1 MSVED
6 RKKKKET
13 QRARREEQMRAQQV
27 LIVTRV
33 ALFQITEDSKTVER
47 GNCACAIVASP
58 GTTPARF
65 SIVCYN
71 DQRETLCTSAIK
83 SSNDHSLQ
91 FQLQVNDYASFRDDK
106 ANKWSMMFLKSAHL
120 EKFCAVLGSAF
131 FTAGGLPMHTA
142 VIADFSP
149 PNIDSRVSLQHRVKA
164 RYTAYAL
171 RLQPS
176 NGLYIVEDAL
186 ETNGERPYNFQP
198 TQSAMARED
207 AKGFESCVLG
217 MAEEGTRA
225 IVVPASIPRAGR
237 SPYAGVDVVVFVVQ
251 IIRVLADAL
260 HVEGSNAVPVLYGEG
275 GNSGALVLSADASPS
290 GALTIGSLTTATSTN
305 RAEVPLAAAAG
316 VPGAPGSGVPAE
328 HMMMIQ
334 KAASMINSSTTM
346 TRDLHDKIYAFNED
360 WKQSVNRPKPSTL
373 TNQGLEQSVK
383 QLIMENEKMRD
394 DLVHRDELI
403 RSLDDRNRDLQK
415 RVDTAAMVAQQLM
428 DEKNKTVTTTSDM
441 KLEKDRIVMKLQ
453 EQVTA
458 CSNERDDV
466 HRHMQTVKKLLDV
479 SDNELRDVKGKID
492 VHTVQAQSLAS
503 KLDAAEDS
511 LAEERSRRKALEAK
525 VLALQEEIRE
535 AEADLHTR
543 TAALEELHRKADSER
558 TYQAQLMEDERQRR
572 SFEAQ
577 QLRSEIVGE
586 LQQRE
591 AKFLA
596 DRARVAEDHFKR
608 GHDEGKQI
616 GRNHARID
624 VEARLEELVL
634 DAQRAKTE
642 LDAYK
647 TELRGATDEA
657 MAENRRLESIVMELK
672 KSTDEGTRR
681 KAQNEF
687 QLHALRLKV
696 RNAEDSLLLSM
707 TSVAHR
713 LTRPAAPIDLVS
725 TLASLK
731 DGDNPKLQFQLD
743 AHKEEKEQ
751 SYAQRYVWMVED
763 AEQIYAETISS
774 TFQQHVAIVEDEG
787 KRLRD
792 AIGDLWRLRDA
803 ANRADVIV
811 LEENERR
818 ATEDEA
824 VTYFSQLDA
833 WRRGHID
840 EQKEVMDD
848 AAKGHEALDVEAD
861 ADISAFVAALRAFI
875 QHQADERKILEDDET
890 TQRES
895 DESAMNQ
902 ELHSHAGGFL
912 VFLENQRNERD
923 AIYAEEEAARG
934 PLEHE
939 GVTDFYEAIETL
951 RTTEREERGALS
963 TESEATHT
971 SMVEEEQT
979 AWRDITHQHELV
991 LFAGLIAAQE
1001 VLSNEESEAREP
1013 IAQEEASDSS
1023 ELFAAAATE
1032 YNAIAEVEAER
1043 KRIQDELDAT
1053 EAAEARERSELES
1066 SEAKEVGVI
1075 VNDMENDLDT
1085 LKSVAAAMPTGASAL
1100 NRNSVVGASSSTS
1113 AGANNASASP
1123 MASQPQARDFD
1134 DPLLGASGV
1143 RSSLVVESS
1152 NNRAKSPFG
1161 GGSSSDDDNKAR
1173 KPAPVAKKAPAK
1185 QSAASPTAKAASP
1198 TNKMFGSDSDE
1209 DSDGAAK
1216 PKKAPPKKAAA
1227 KKAPVA
1233 KRAALFDSDDD

>member
-1 MSVED
+1 MS
-6 RKKKKET
+6 
-13 QRARREEQMRAQQV
+13 AQQV

-131 FTAGGLPMHTA
+131 FTASGLPMHTA

-149 PNIDSRVSLQHRVKA
+149 PSIESRVTLQHRVKA

-171 RLQPS
+171 RLQPA

-260 HVEGSNAVPVLYGEG
+260 HVDGSNTVPAVYGG
-275 GNSGALVLSADASPS
+275 PSSALVLAADVSPS
-290 GALTIGSLTTATSTN
+290 GALTVGSLTAPAATSTH
-305 RAEVPLAAAAG
+305 RADIPLSASAG

-334 KAASMINSSTTM
+334 KAAGMINSSTTM
-346 TRDLHDKIYAFNED
+346 TRDLHDKIFAFSED

-428 DEKNKTVTTTSDM
+428 DEKNKTVSTTSDM

-503 KLDAAEDS
+503 KLDAAEDG

-543 TAALEELHRKADSER
+543 TAALEELHRKSDSER

-572 SFEAQ
+572 SFDAQ
-577 QLRSEIVGE
+577 QLRSEIVNE
-586 LQQRE
+586 LHQRE
-591 AKFLA
+591 GKFQA

-672 KSTDEGTRR
+672 KTTDEGTRR

-696 RNAEDSLLLSM
+696 RNAEDALLLSM

-713 LTRPAAPIDLVS
+713 LTRPAAPHDLVS
-725 TLASLK
+725 ILAALR
-731 DGDNPKLQFQLD
+731 DGENPKLQFQLD
-743 AHKEEKEQ
+743 AHKEEKEA
-751 SYAQRYVWMVED
+751 SYVQRYAWMVED
-763 AEQIYAETISS
+763 AEQVYTEVVEG
-774 TFQQHVAIVEDEG
+774 TFQEHVAAVESEG
-787 KRLRD
+787 QRLRS
-792 AIGDLWRLRDA
+792 AIGELWRLRDA
-803 ANRADVIV
+803 ADRADVIV
-811 LEENERR
+811 QEETIR
-818 ATEDEA
+818 ATSDRDATE
-824 VTYFSQLDA
+824 YFSELAAWRQEQLDA
-833 WRRGHID
+833 QSSLVRS
-840 EQKEVMDD
+840 
-848 AAKGHEALDVEAD
+848 AAEEMAALDGEAD
-861 ADISAFVAALRAFI
+861 ADIAVFLATLSQFLEG
-875 QHQADERKILEDDET
+875 QASERMTIEKEESEK
-890 TQRES
+890 RES
-895 DESAMNQ
+895 DEADMDE
-902 ELHSHAGGFL
+902 ELHRHAGGFL
-912 VFLENQRNERD
+912 AFLENQRNERE
-923 AIYAEEEAARG
+923 ALYADEASARD
-934 PLEHE
+934 PIEVEALAKFYDDLE
-939 GVTDFYEAIETL
+939 AL
-951 RTTEREERGALS
+951 REQERGARDALDTAS
-963 TESEATHT
+963 DAAHASIVEDEEAT
-971 SMVEEEQT
+971 
-979 AWRDITHQHELV
+979 WRDIYHQHESV
-991 LFAGLIAAQE
+991 LYAGLIAAQE
-1001 VLSNEESEAREP
+1001 VLSNEETEARDL
-1013 IAQEEASDSS
+1013 AAAEEASASS
-1023 ELFAAAATE
+1023 ELLAEAAAEYTSIAEIEAEQRRLQDALNAAVSEEATE
-1032 YNAIAEVEAER
+1032 RQRV
-1043 KRIQDELDAT
+1043 DGD
-1053 EAAEARERSELES
+1053 EAAEVKR
-1066 SEAKEVGVI
+1066 I
-1075 VNDMENDLDT
+1075 VDEMEGELDT
-1085 LKSVAAAMPTGASAL
+1085 IKSVAAAMPAGASAL
-1100 NRNSVVGASSSTS
+1100 NRNSVVGASSSI
-1113 AGANNASASP
+1113 AGA
-1123 MASQPQARDFD
+1123 PQASSSPAAQQRQDFD
-1134 DPLLGASGV
+1134 DPLLGASGA
-1143 RSSLVVESS
+1143 RASLVVESS
-1152 NNRAKSPFG
+1152 NTRGKSPFG
-1161 GGSSSDDDNKAR
+1161 GGSSSDDDNAAR
-1173 KPAPVAKKAPAK
+1173 RPLPAAKKAAPK
-1185 QSAASPTAKAASP
+1185 QSAASPTAKKAASP
-1198 TNKMFGSDSDE
+1198 AANLFGSDSD
-1209 DSDGAAK
+1209 SDGDSK

-1233 KRAALFDSDDD
+1233 KRAAMFDSDDD